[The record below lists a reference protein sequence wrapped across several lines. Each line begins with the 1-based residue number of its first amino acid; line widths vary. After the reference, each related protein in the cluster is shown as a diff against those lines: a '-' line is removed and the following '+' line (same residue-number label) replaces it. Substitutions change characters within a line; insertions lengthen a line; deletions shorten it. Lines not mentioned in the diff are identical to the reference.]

1 MYALLGS
8 DAPRRL
14 MTVYVLAGLAF
25 TVLIGVLVVWV
36 FNGVSVHAGSS
47 HTRAVA
53 EIAGGVLAL
62 GFGVLVLLG
71 RVGGRRTEDAPKPPG
86 RWMRMLDR
94 HLTVK
99 SAALAGP
106 ATHVPG
112 VFYLVALNLIVT
124 HRVSLALGLADVLIY
139 NLVWFALPVAALA
152 VAIVRPQTAR
162 DAIDAINTWA
172 REHSQGIML
181 VAAFVVGGV
190 LVLHGAFTL

>member
-1 MYALLGS
+1 
-8 DAPRRL
+8 
-14 MTVYVLAGLAF
+14 MTVYVVAGLAF

-36 FNGVSVHAGSS
+36 LNGVSVHAGSTQ
-47 HTRAVA
+47 TRAVA
-53 EIAGGVLAL
+53 EIAGGILAL
-62 GFGVLVLLG
+62 GFGILVLLG

-86 RWMRMLDR
+86 RWIRVLDR
-94 HLTVK
+94 HLTAK

-124 HRVSLALGLADVLIY
+124 HRVSLALGLLDVLIY

-172 REHSQGIML
+172 REHSRMIML
-181 VAAFVVGGV
+181 VASFVVGGA
-190 LVLHGAFTL
+190 LLLHGAFTL